1 MEMKVKIPFQQLLR
15 AVKTLTPAEK
25 SRLREELID
34 DDIEKDEK
42 ATFVDM
48 LMNGPVFSKEEI
60 KTIESNR
67 KSIAAWRT
75 KI

>member
-1 MEMKVKIPFQQLLR
+1 LLR
-15 AVKTLTPAEK
+15 AVKGLTPIEK

-34 DDIEKDEK
+34 DKTEEDDKSP
-42 ATFVDM
+42 FLDM
-48 LMNGPVFSKEEI
+48 LINGPVFSKEEI

-75 KI
+75 KS